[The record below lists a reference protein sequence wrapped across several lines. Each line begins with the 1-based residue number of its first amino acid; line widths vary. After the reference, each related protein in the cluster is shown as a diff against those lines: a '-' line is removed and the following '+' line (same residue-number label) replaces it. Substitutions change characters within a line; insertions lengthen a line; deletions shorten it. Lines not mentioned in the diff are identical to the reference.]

1 MGDLSDLAGRATDA
15 DGLTDHLNVEAA
27 SLGLTQVASGVLECP
42 GLLFHVGEGRPGR
55 IVVHDWNVD
64 KCDQTKD
71 HEEGP
76 DDVEVRYNTIAEAC
90 HRILTF
96 LKEEIEEGLIR
107 ARLAVSKLQISFLK
121 TRRVTFQCIC
131 IGESLSLFFI
141 CSSLRLSP
149 SVALETASGD
159 SNNGVEEGQADLDLQ
174 VVKGMHRAHHLLCID
189 DFFSFHP
196 SCDK

>member
-27 SLGLTQVASGVLECP
+27 SLGLTQIASGVLECP

-76 DDVEVRYNTIAEAC
+76 DDVEVRYN
-90 HRILTF
+90 F
-96 LKEEIEEGLIR
+96 LKM
-107 ARLAVSKLQISFLK
+107 
-121 TRRVTFQCIC
+121 
-131 IGESLSLFFI
+131 LSLFKIQNCKVLIFQRTK
-141 CSSLRLSP
+141 S
-149 SVALETASGD
+149 ALW
-159 SNNGVEEGQADLDLQ
+159 
-174 VVKGMHRAHHLLCID
+174 
-189 DFFSFHP
+189 
-196 SCDK
+196 